1 MRSFLKVF
9 KFEFSNYLQ
18 NKIYVVTTVLVT
30 LLFAALMCIP
40 TIIGLFDDDDNAT
53 PEPAAPGINSEVSD
67 SEAADYEDIYALY
80 DPSGLVKDFS
90 NFEMAFEA
98 AWINASS
105 EADIQAKL
113 ENGEIAGGFSLI
125 SPTEAKLF
133 VAESEMYESRDV
145 MFKEIFL
152 TMYRENALAE
162 LGIDAS
168 VVDPYYNM
176 YMSIETVALEKDG
189 FAGYMYAYILLFV
202 LYFMILM
209 YGSMIATS
217 VTTEKSSRTIEV
229 LVTSTSTNALLAGK
243 VLAGTVAS
251 VLQTGIMVGGAL
263 LSYTANRTAWKELVS
278 FNFDIPTNL
287 IIAFAVYGVLGYVF
301 YAFIYGMLGALVS
314 KTEDIG
320 KSTGPLQMIFMF
332 GFLITVYSASVP
344 DSIWMKVMSHIPF
357 TSCNAMVV
365 RIAIGNVEFVEVLI
379 SVLILIASNV
389 VVAIV
394 ASKIYRMTT
403 LMYGNPIKLSNALKF
418 LKKEKA

>member
-40 TIIGLFDDDDNAT
+40 TIISLFDDDDNAA
-53 PEPAAPGINSEVSD
+53 PEPAAPGISSEVSE

-80 DPSGLVKDFS
+80 DPSGLVTDFT

-98 AWINASS
+98 EWINVSS
-105 EADIQAKL
+105 EADLQTKL

-217 VTTEKSSRTIEV
+217 ITTEKSSRTIEV

-320 KSTGPLQMIFMF
+320 KSTGPLQMIFMI
-332 GFLITVYSASVP
+332 GFLVTVYSASVP
-344 DSIWMKVMSHIPF
+344 DSIWMKVMSYVPF

-365 RIAIGNVEFVEVLI
+365 RIAIGSVGFVEVLI

-389 VVAIV
+389 AIAII